1 MQVHFDKRT
10 CTSPDSSG
18 DSCMGIE
25 HEIAIE
31 RVEGTRG
38 RYRRRQFRFRGLF
51 DSGTRM
57 ADLGLGSHSIWV
69 PDP

>member
-18 DSCMGIE
+18 DSMGIE

-38 RYRRRQFRFRGLF
+38 SISAAPFPISRF
-51 DSGTRM
+51 
-57 ADLGLGSHSIWV
+57 V
-69 PDP
+69 

>member
-18 DSCMGIE
+18 DSMGIE

-38 RYRRRQFRFRGLF
+38 RYRRRHFRFRGLF
-51 DSGTRM
+51 DSGT

>member
-18 DSCMGIE
+18 DSMGIE

-38 RYRRRQFRFRGLF
+38 RYRRRHFRFRGLF
-51 DSGTRM
+51 DSGTP
-57 ADLGLGSHSIWV
+57 DLGLGSH
-69 PDP
+69 